1 MKKVLTALSSL
12 TGGLFIYI
20 RHMYTPRNLAL
31 GLTFLMILSV
41 SVLQAQQAFGHI
53 NPLSYP
59 AKRMA
64 PTAEKPGRQKEIQAR
79 IGYGVAAYATEYQL
93 TYDLLG
99 TNIINR
105 DTSGAVTRHLN
116 IDLRY
121 EFHPRFNAGLDMK
134 FGSYLYDPNEDNEG
148 KSNTYSV
155 VGIGAEFNIVSKPK
169 FRWYLGMGF
178 NSGLLT
184 IRQEIPSIN
193 FEDEATYSGGGFKM
207 NSGILVYLGNSPF
220 GFNFN
225 LGYDK
230 HTFNLD
236 TYTQNGS
243 SQDLSNID
251 GELIASG
258 VDMTFGLVFRIR
270 H

>member
-1 MKKVLTALSSL
+1 
-12 TGGLFIYI
+12 
-20 RHMYTPRNLAL
+20 MYTPRNLAL

-41 SVLQAQQAFGHI
+41 SVLQAQLTFGYI
-53 NPLSYP
+53 NPLTQ
-59 AKRMA
+59 
-64 PTAEKPGRQKEIQAR
+64 PTKKVMRVAQTAGRQKEIQAR
-79 IGYGVAAYATEYQL
+79 IGFGVAGYATEYQL

-99 TNIINR
+99 TNIIDR

-121 EFHPRFNAGLDMK
+121 EFHTRFNAGLDMK
-134 FGSYLYDPNEDNEG
+134 FGSYLYDPEEDNEG
-148 KSNTYSV
+148 KSNSYV
-155 VGIGAEFNIVSKPK
+155 VIGLGAEFNIVNKPK
-169 FRWYLGMGF
+169 FRWYFGLGLNRGAL
-178 NSGLLT
+178 S
-184 IRQEIPSIN
+184 IREESTTSN
-193 FEDEATYSGGGFKM
+193 YKEEAIYSGGGFKL

-220 GFNFN
+220 GLNFN

-251 GELIASG
+251 GELIARG

>member
-1 MKKVLTALSSL
+1 MTR
-12 TGGLFIYI
+12 GLFIYI
-20 RHMYTPRNLAL
+20 RLMFTTRNLAL

-41 SVLQAQQAFGHI
+41 SALKAQLAFGYAS
-53 NPLSYP
+53 NLSQTS
-59 AKRMA
+59 KRVM
-64 PTAEKPGRQKEIQAR
+64 PKAEYARRQKEIQAR
-79 IGYGVAAYATEYQL
+79 IGFGVAGYATEYQL

-99 TNIINR
+99 TNIIDR

-121 EFHPRFNAGLDMK
+121 EFHSRFNAGLDMK
-134 FGSYLYDPNEDNEG
+134 FGSYLYDPDEDNEG
-148 KSNTYSV
+148 KSNSYSV
-155 VGIGAEFNIVSKPK
+155 IGIGAEFNIVSKPK

-178 NSGLLT
+178 NRGLLT
-184 IRQEIPSIN
+184 IRQEQPSIN
-193 FEDEATYSGGGFKM
+193 FEEEATYSGGGFKM
-207 NSGILVYLGNSPF
+207 NSGILVFLSDSPF

-251 GELIASG
+251 GELIARG

>member
-1 MKKVLTALSSL
+1 
-12 TGGLFIYI
+12 
-20 RHMYTPRNLAL
+20 
-31 GLTFLMILSV
+31 MILSV
-41 SVLQAQQAFGHI
+41 SALKAQLAFGHI
-53 NPLSYP
+53 NPLSEP
-59 AKRMA
+59 TKRMMPIA
-64 PTAEKPGRQKEIQAR
+64 QTAGRQKEIQAR
-79 IGYGVAAYATEYQL
+79 IGFGFAGYATEYQL
-93 TYDLLG
+93 TYNLIG
-99 TNIINR
+99 TNNIDS

-121 EFHPRFNAGLDMK
+121 EFHSRFNAGLDMK

-155 VGIGAEFNIVSKPK
+155 VGIGAEFNIVNRPK
-169 FRWYLGMGF
+169 FRWYVGLGF
-178 NSGLLT
+178 NRGLLT
-184 IRQEIPSIN
+184 IRQELPSIN
-193 FEDEATYSGGGFKM
+193 FEDEATFSGGGFKM
-207 NSGILVYLGNSPF
+207 NSGILVFVGDSPF

-225 LGYDK
+225 VGYDK
-230 HTFNLD
+230 HAFYLD